1 LKKVVEENGRITWCV
16 CVWICSKRKAE
27 EISNNTS
34 SGGVNTALIGNLDR
48 TSER

>member
-1 LKKVVEENGRITWCV
+1 MEELHGVCV
-16 CVWICSKRKAE
+16 CGYVLKEKAE